1 MQSQPSFQPRKP
13 YPSDVSDDEWAFV
26 APYLTLMTEAAPQRA
41 HSLRE
46 VLNGLRYIARTGVTW
61 REMPHDLPP
70 WHAVY
75 QQAQRWFG
83 AGCFE
88 AMVADLRALLREKEL
103 RKKQPSAAIIDS
115 RTVRST
121 PESGHR
127 AGYDGH
133 KKTKGSKVHMAV
145 DTLGQLLA
153 LVVTPADENDRAAV
167 AELAEAVQ
175 QATGESV
182 ELAWVDQ
189 GYTGEQPAA
198 DAAQHG
204 IRLEVVKLAE
214 AKRGFVLLP
223 RRWVVERSFAWTT
236 RFRRLIRDYE
246 RLPQTF
252 AGFHY
257 VAFSSLMLTKAV
269 HFIQSS

>member
-1 MQSQPSFQPRKP
+1 MQSCEVGRSRKR
-13 YPSDVSDDEWAFV
+13 YPSDVSDDEWALV
-26 APYLTLMTEAAPQRA
+26 APYMTLMSEDAPQRE

-46 VLNGLRYIARTGVTW
+46 VFNGLRYIARTGCTW
-61 REMPHDLPP
+61 RMMPHDLPP
-70 WHAVY
+70 WPAVY

-83 AGCFE
+83 AGCFQ
-88 AMVADLRALLREKEL
+88 AMVADLRAILRVKEG
-103 RKKQPSAAIIDS
+103 RKKQPTAAVIDS

-121 PESGHR
+121 PESGYR

-133 KKTKGSKVHMAV
+133 KKTNGSKVHMAV

-175 QATGESV
+175 QATGETV

-189 GYTGEQPAA
+189 GYTGEQAEK

-204 IRLEVVKLAE
+204 IRLEVVKLPD
-214 AKRGFVLLP
+214 AKRGFV
-223 RRWVVERSFAWTT
+223 
-236 RFRRLIRDYE
+236 
-246 RLPQTF
+246 
-252 AGFHY
+252 
-257 VAFSSLMLTKAV
+257 
-269 HFIQSS
+269 